1 MTDRSDLLI
10 LGAGVAGLSAAVH
23 AARLG
28 LSVRVLDPLGP
39 GGQVM
44 NAGPLE
50 GVPGLPKGMIGA
62 DLIGR
67 LTDQVVD
74 REVDVAFGEVVEVVL
89 EGGFEVRTD
98 ADSYEASAVISALG
112 TRPRPM
118 GVPGEAELEGRGLS
132 HCAQCDG
139 DLFRDKDV
147 IVVGGGDAA
156 LIAAA
161 HLAGRARNVT
171 MVHRGSAF
179 EGAKELVVG
188 ATSAPNVDV
197 LWGTDVLALIG
208 EELLTGVMV
217 SLNGEEQQ
225 VEADGIFPEIG
236 RLPQNDAL
244 AHLVE
249 LDDAGRIVVDSS
261 MATSHPGVFAAGACR
276 AGDFGEI
283 ITSMADGVAAAIAA
297 GAWLSTTQTG

>member
-28 LSVRVLDPLGP
+28 LSVRVLDRMGP

-44 NAGPLE
+44 NAGALG
-50 GVPGLPKGMIGA
+50 GVPGLPKGVIGA

-67 LTDQVVD
+67 LTDQAVD
-74 REVDVAFGEVVEVVL
+74 REVDVAFGDVVEVVS
-89 EGGFEVRTD
+89 EGGFVVRTD
-98 ADSYEASAVISALG
+98 ADSYEASAVVSALG

-118 GVPGEAELEGRGLS
+118 GVRREDELEGKGLS

-139 DLFRDKDV
+139 DLFRGDDV

-156 LIAAA
+156 LHAAA
-161 HLAGRARNVT
+161 HLAGRARTVT
-171 MVHRGSAF
+171 IVHRGSVF
-179 EGAKELVVG
+179 DGAKELVVG
-188 ATSAPNVDV
+188 ATSAPNVNV
-197 LWGTDVLALIG
+197 LWGAEVRALIG
-208 EELLTGVMV
+208 EERLTGVIV
-217 SLNGEEQQ
+217 SCNGEEQQ
-225 VEADGIFPEIG
+225 LKADGIFPEVG
-236 RLPQNDAL
+236 RLPHNDAL
-244 AHLVE
+244 AHIVE
-249 LDDAGRIVVDSS
+249 LDATGRIVVNSS

-276 AGDFGEI
+276 AGDCGEI
-283 ITSMADGVAAAIAA
+283 ITSMADGVAAAISA